1 MEELFRFINVSCET
15 SRFYLRNFS
24 FMFGR
29 GELIAISS
37 DTTSA
42 KDALVLLLT
51 RQIEPTSGKISWN
64 AKGGA
69 HSLISYEDH
78 LLYKH
83 LSIAENL
90 SLTYPSSNR
99 FFFSQKRNSL
109 NARLILEKYGI
120 FWDVN
125 KPVYS
130 LTKLDHQN
138 HR

>member
-69 HSLISYEDH
+69 HSLISYENH

-90 SLTYPSSNR
+90 SSKNTAYSGMLINR
-99 FFFSQKRNSL
+99 CT
-109 NARLILEKYGI
+109 
-120 FWDVN
+120 V
-125 KPVYS
+125 
-130 LTKLDHQN
+130 
-138 HR
+138 

>member
-99 FFFSQKRNSL
+99 FFSL
-109 NARLILEKYGI
+109 RKG
-120 FWDVN
+120 
-125 KPVYS
+125 
-130 LTKLDHQN
+130 TH
-138 HR
+138 

>member
-24 FMFGR
+24 FMFVAGN
-29 GELIAISS
+29 LIAISS

-51 RQIEPTSGKISWN
+51 RQIRTNKRKISWN

-83 LSIAENL
+83 LSIAK
-90 SLTYPSSNR
+90 TYR
-99 FFFSQKRNSL
+99 
-109 NARLILEKYGI
+109 
-120 FWDVN
+120 
-125 KPVYS
+125 
-130 LTKLDHQN
+130 
-138 HR
+138 

>member
-51 RQIEPTSGKISWN
+51 RHRTNKRKNKLECKRGSSF
-64 AKGGA
+64 
-69 HSLISYEDH
+69 SYF
-78 LLYKH
+78 L
-83 LSIAENL
+83 
-90 SLTYPSSNR
+90 
-99 FFFSQKRNSL
+99 
-109 NARLILEKYGI
+109 
-120 FWDVN
+120 
-125 KPVYS
+125 
-130 LTKLDHQN
+130 
-138 HR
+138 

>member
-51 RQIEPTSGKISWN
+51 PV
-64 AKGGA
+64 
-69 HSLISYEDH
+69 SYTH
-78 LLYKH
+78 LTL
-83 LSIAENL
+83 
-90 SLTYPSSNR
+90 P
-99 FFFSQKRNSL
+99 
-109 NARLILEKYGI
+109 
-120 FWDVN
+120 
-125 KPVYS
+125 
-130 LTKLDHQN
+130 TKLEV
-138 HR
+138 

>member
-42 KDALVLLLT
+42 KDALVHLPNINPTGVEAKIFQTLINELANRGTSVLVVVAASSEILT
-51 RQIEPTSGKISWN
+51 R
-64 AKGGA
+64 A
-69 HSLISYEDH
+69 D
-78 LLYKH
+78 
-83 LSIAENL
+83 NL
-90 SLTYPSSNR
+90 FEFDQEGNCY
-99 FFFSQKRNSL
+99 Q
-109 NARLILEKYGI
+109 
-120 FWDVN
+120 
-125 KPVYS
+125 
-130 LTKLDHQN
+130 KLDHQN